1 MIVGVP
7 ESLPPEFLA
16 LLILVGCASGFM
28 NVMAGGGSLLS
39 LPVLLL
45 AGLPAPVANGT
56 LRVPIIVQSL
66 AAIATF
72 RRHGFGE
79 VKKALWLSLFACI
92 GAAGGALIG
101 VRVAGPWFNRIV
113 VLTLVLALLAMLRR
127 KPGKALQP
135 VNVSPARRRLG
146 YAALLLSGA
155 WAGFIQ
161 VGVGFL
167 LMPVLH
173 RSFGMDLVRV
183 NMYKVVIV
191 LPCTILALAIFAW
204 QTHIL
209 WLAGLALAVGNG
221 AGGWLG
227 ARMTLSRGEGLI
239 RAVFVAAVAAM
250 AISLLS
256 RG

>member
-1 MIVGVP
+1 MN
-7 ESLPPEFLA
+7 ERLPPEFLP
-16 LLILVGCASGFM
+16 LLVVAGGASGFL

-39 LPVLLL
+39 LPILLL

-56 LRVPIIVQSL
+56 LRVAVIVQNL
-66 AAIATF
+66 VAVTTF
-72 RRHGFGE
+72 RRHGFAE
-79 VKKALWLSLFACI
+79 LKKALWLSLFACI
-92 GAAGGALIG
+92 GAGGGALVG
-101 VRVAGPWFNRIV
+101 VRFAGPWFDRIV
-113 VLTLVLALLAMLRR
+113 VLTMVLATLAMLRR
-127 KPGKALQP
+127 RPDGPRKAVSVTPG
-135 VNVSPARRRLG
+135 RRRLG
-146 YAALLLSGA
+146 YLALLFSGA

-167 LMPVLH
+167 LMPTLH
-173 RSFGMDLVRV
+173 RILGMDLVRV

-204 QTHIL
+204 QSQIL

-227 ARMTLSRGEGLI
+227 ARMTLSKGEGLI

-250 AISLLS
+250 ALSLLLRS
-256 RG
+256 